1 MRPLGAL
8 FGQVVEDEKTLPGRL
23 SRNLLMNLE
32 GGLFT
37 DLVIIFAAAAGGG
50 LAARMLGLP
59 VLLGYIASGVLIG
72 PDVFEFVDDP
82 ERVQT
87 FANLGVILLLFA
99 IGIEISFREIYQLT
113 RVVVG
118 TGIIQIILTAAA
130 VYPLGVYVLNM
141 HSEEAAVL
149 GLVAALSS
157 TMVVL
162 KTLSDRGELHSL
174 HGRILTGVLLTQDLA
189 FVPMIALLP
198 ALSGGNFPTDLGIGL
213 LKAGV
218 LLGLMAV
225 LGGKAIPWLLGRITS
240 MGSREIFIVTV
251 VAVTFVSAAAT
262 ESLGLSAALGA
273 FVAGLLFS
281 ETEFGHRA
289 LSEVVPLRDTFAA
302 LFFVSLGMLTDPG
315 FLLDNFDRVLP
326 LIAAI
331 VFVKF
336 AFTALLVR
344 GFGFLP
350 RTSLLT
356 GLGMGQIGEFSFIL
370 VGSAT
375 SLGIVSQD
383 FLTLIVV
390 SAVITMALTPLLLA
404 GGSQAVNRLG
414 DRVAILRPH
423 GTDTGHSEEQVPPMR
438 GHAIVCGLGRVG
450 LLVANE
456 LAEHKVPI
464 IGIDLD
470 PYVVAEWKE
479 MGHQAIHGSSDSE
492 TVLEIAG
499 VRYARLMVISVGD
512 PVAAL
517 VTAQHAI
524 RVAPDLDV
532 VARVHWREEGER
544 FQELGVR
551 EVVWP
556 QMEAG
561 LEMLRHSLNRYHTDP
576 MEVEALVA
584 DLRNEL
590 RFGESD
596 GVEAMMERES
606 GDVPIDGPDPG
617 CGDP

>member
-1 MRPLGAL
+1 
-8 FGQVVEDEKTLPGRL
+8 
-23 SRNLLMNLE
+23 MNIE

-50 LAARMLGLP
+50 LAARLLRLP
-59 VLLGYIASGVLIG
+59 ALLGYIALGILIG

-118 TGIIQIILTAAA
+118 AGIVQIILSAAA
-130 VYPLGVYVLNM
+130 IYPLGLYVLNM
-141 HSEEAAVL
+141 RPEEAAVL

-157 TMVVL
+157 TMVVM
-162 KTLSDRGELHSL
+162 KTLSDRGELHTL
-174 HGRILTGVLLTQDLA
+174 HGRILTGILLIQDLA
-189 FVPMIALLP
+189 FVPIIALLP
-198 ALSGGNFPTDLGIGL
+198 ALSGGDFLTDLGLGL
-213 LKAGV
+213 LKAGAI
-218 LLGLMAV
+218 LGLMVV
-225 LGGKAIPWLLGRITS
+225 LGSKGIPWLLGRITS
-240 MGSREIFIVTV
+240 LGSREIFIVAV
-251 VAVTFVSAAAT
+251 VAITFVSAAAT

-273 FVAGLLFS
+273 FVAGLLLS
-281 ETEFGHRA
+281 ETDFGHRA
-289 LSEVVPLRDTFAA
+289 LSEVVPLRDTFGA

-315 FLLDNFDRVLP
+315 FVVDNLDLVLP
-326 LIAAI
+326 LVASII
-331 VFVKF
+331 LVKF
-336 AFTALLVR
+336 AITAVLVR

-350 RTSLLT
+350 HTSLLT
-356 GLGMGQIGEFSFIL
+356 GLGTGQIGEFSFIL

-375 SLGIVSQD
+375 TLGIVTQD
-383 FLTLIVV
+383 FMTLIVV

-404 GGSQAVNRLG
+404 GGSQTISRLG
-414 DRVAILRPH
+414 HRVRILRPH
-423 GTDTGHSEEQVPPMR
+423 RLGDSHSEERVPPMR

-450 LLVANE
+450 HLVAEE
-456 LAEHKVPI
+456 LIQHNVPI

-470 PYVVAEWKE
+470 PYVVAEWKKL
-479 MGHQAIHGSSDSE
+479 GHQVIHGSSDSE
-492 TVLEIAG
+492 TVLEIAR
-499 VRYARLMVISVGD
+499 VRHARLMVISIGD
-512 PVAAL
+512 PVAAW

-524 RVAPDLDV
+524 RAAPDLDI

-561 LEMLRHSLNRYHTDP
+561 LEMLRHSLNRYNTDP

-584 DLRNEL
+584 DLRNHL
-590 RFGESD
+590 SFGESD

-606 GDVPIDGPDPG
+606 GDVPIDNPDPN
-617 CGDP
+617 P

>member
-1 MRPLGAL
+1 
-8 FGQVVEDEKTLPGRL
+8 
-23 SRNLLMNLE
+23 MNIE

-37 DLVIIFAAAAGGG
+37 DLVVIFAAAAGGG
-50 LAARMLGLP
+50 LAARMLRLP
-59 VLLGYIASGVLIG
+59 ALIGYIALGILIG
-72 PDVFEFVDDP
+72 PGVFEFVDDP

-118 TGIIQIILTAAA
+118 AGIVQIILSAAA
-130 VYPLGVYVLNM
+130 VYPLGLYVLGM
-141 HSEEAAVL
+141 RPEEAAVL

-174 HGRILTGVLLTQDLA
+174 HGRILTGILLIQDLA
-189 FVPMIALLP
+189 FVPIIALLP
-198 ALSGGNFPTDLGIGL
+198 ALSGGDFLTDLGFGL
-213 LKAGV
+213 LKAGA
-218 LLGLMAV
+218 LLGLMVV
-225 LGGKAIPWLLGRITS
+225 LGSKGIPWLLGRITS
-240 MGSREIFIVTV
+240 LGSREIFIVAV
-251 VAVTFVSAAAT
+251 VAITFVSAAAT

-273 FVAGLLFS
+273 FVAGLLLS
-281 ETEFGHRA
+281 ETDFGHRA
-289 LSEVVPLRDTFAA
+289 LSEVVPLRDTFGA

-315 FLLDNFDRVLP
+315 FVVDNLDLVLP
-326 LIAAI
+326 LVASII
-331 VFVKF
+331 LVKF
-336 AFTALLVR
+336 AITTVLVR

-350 RTSLLT
+350 HTSLLT

-375 SLGIVSQD
+375 TLGIVDQD

-404 GGSQAVNRLG
+404 GGSQAINRLEH
-414 DRVAILRPH
+414 RVRILRPH
-423 GTDTGHSEEQVPPMR
+423 RLGDSHSEERIPPMR

-450 LLVANE
+450 HLVAEE
-456 LAEHKVPI
+456 LIQHNVPI

-470 PYVVAEWKE
+470 PYVVAEWKKL
-479 MGHQAIHGSSDSE
+479 GHKVIHGSSDSE
-492 TVLEIAG
+492 TVLEVAR

-512 PVAAL
+512 PLAAW

-524 RVAPDLDV
+524 RVAPDLDI

-576 MEVEALVA
+576 SEVETLVA
-584 DLRNEL
+584 KLRDHL
-590 RFGESD
+590 SFGESD

-606 GDVPIDGPDPG
+606 GDVPIDDPDPN
-617 CGDP
+617 P

>member
-1 MRPLGAL
+1 
-8 FGQVVEDEKTLPGRL
+8 
-23 SRNLLMNLE
+23 MNLE
-32 GGLFT
+32 GGIFT
-37 DLVIIFAAAAGGG
+37 DLVVIFAAAAGGG
-50 LAARMLGLP
+50 LAARMLGMP
-59 VLLGYIASGVLIG
+59 VLLGYIALGILIG
-72 PDVFEFVDDP
+72 PDVFHFVDDP

-113 RVVVG
+113 RVVLGAGLV
-118 TGIIQIILTAAA
+118 QIILSAAA
-130 VYPLGVYVLNM
+130 VYPLGRYALGMN
-141 HSEEAAVL
+141 SEEAAVL

-174 HGRILTGVLLTQDLA
+174 HGRILTGVLLIQDLA

-198 ALSGGNFPTDLGIGL
+198 ALSGGNFPADLGVGL

-225 LGGKAIPWLLGRITS
+225 LGGKGIPWLLGRITAL
-240 MGSREIFIVTV
+240 GSREIFIVTV

-262 ESLGLSAALGA
+262 ESAGLSAALGA
-273 FVAGLLFS
+273 FVAGLLLS

-315 FLLDNFDRVLP
+315 FLVDNLDRVLP
-326 LIAAI
+326 LVGAI
-331 VFVKF
+331 IFVKI
-336 AFTALLVR
+336 AVTAILIR
-344 GFGFLP
+344 SFGFLP
-350 RTSLLT
+350 HTSLLT

-370 VGSAT
+370 VASAT
-375 SLGIVSQD
+375 SLGIVTQD
-383 FLTLIVV
+383 FLSLIVV
-390 SAVITMALTPLLLA
+390 SAVITMALTPLFLA
-404 GGSQAVNRLG
+404 GGSLAVNRLG
-414 DRVAILRPH
+414 HRVAFLRPNRVDA
-423 GTDTGHSEEQVPPMR
+423 GRSEEQVSSMR

-450 LLVANE
+450 HLVANE
-456 LAEHKVPI
+456 LAQHNVPI
-464 IGIDLD
+464 VGIDLD
-470 PYVVAEWKE
+470 PYVVAAWKE
-479 MGHQAIHGSSDSE
+479 LGHQAIHGASDSE

-499 VRYARLMVISVGD
+499 VKYARLMVISVGD
-512 PVAAL
+512 PVAAW

-524 RVAPDLDV
+524 RVAPDLDI

-544 FQELGVR
+544 FQKLGVR

-576 MEVEALVA
+576 SEVEALVA
-584 DLRNEL
+584 DLRSHL
-590 RFGESD
+590 SFGESD
-596 GVEAMMERES
+596 GLEAMVERER
-606 GDVPIDGPDPG
+606 GDVPLDNPDSG
-617 CGDP
+617 RKDC